1 MASLQA
7 HPVLELT
14 ATWGCELSCR
24 QHVVV
29 GTYGVTAI
37 ASLYAPGLVCKDIWY
52 MWSLG
57 QKLRVITEILG
68 IVLWSTVHSVHSS
81 SGVALV
87 STNCTHG
94 QR

>member
-29 GTYGVTAI
+29 GTYGVTSHSQLVRSRS
-37 ASLYAPGLVCKDIWY
+37 SLQAHLVHVEPRPEDEGHY
-52 MWSLG
+52 
-57 QKLRVITEILG
+57 
-68 IVLWSTVHSVHSS
+68 
-81 SGVALV
+81 
-87 STNCTHG
+87 
-94 QR
+94 